1 LERIDSFG
9 VNAIAKLNNEAI
21 SYHKSLSIIGMGNEE
36 LFNLIKAD
44 EA

>member
-1 LERIDSFG
+1 MCRYGRRWYPWTYEKVVAVVDG
-9 VNAIAKLNNEAI
+9 D
-21 SYHKSLSIIGMGNEE
+21 KSLSIIGMGNEE